1 MEVSVI
7 VEYVY
12 LVVLSSSV
20 DGYKVWCYDT
30 ETEQLVGYDTIS
42 LTAYEDSQRDGIQRT
57 VALKQRYLAPPIP
70 TP

>member
-1 MEVSVI
+1 MI
-7 VEYVY
+7 FAYVY

-30 ETEQLVGYDTIS
+30 ETEQLVGYDRIS

-57 VALKQRYLAPPIP
+57 VALTRRSLAPHIP